1 MKKYLIAAS
10 ALAIGLSMASGAMAD
25 QSADDNDNNFGSL
38 VGNSSNAGDDDNDID
53 IGSGN
58 SLSDEDVTNNNLFS
72 NNDGNG
78 DNRDNVDVDVDV
90 GIEVDV
96 DNSINES
103 VVAEQDLIASTTNVR
118 VTFDDAQALITLAD
132 GSQDFNTGE
141 ISQSDDAFR
150 GFTGIATI
158 AMDTSLGSN
167 NQAATQV
174 AAGADIIFE

>member
-1 MKKYLIAAS
+1 MKKYLLAAS
-10 ALAIGLSMASGAMAD
+10 ALVLGMSLASGALAD
-25 QSADDNDNNFGSL
+25 QSADDNDGNVLSA
-38 VGNSSNAGDDDNDID
+38 VGNSSNDGNDDNDVD
-53 IGSGN
+53 VLSGN
-58 SLSDEDVTNNNLFS
+58 ELSDDDVVGNNVGS
-72 NNDGNG
+72 NNDDNGN
-78 DNRDNVDVDVDV
+78 NRDNVDVDVDV
-90 GIEVDV
+90 GIEIDV
-96 DNSINES
+96 DNSINDS